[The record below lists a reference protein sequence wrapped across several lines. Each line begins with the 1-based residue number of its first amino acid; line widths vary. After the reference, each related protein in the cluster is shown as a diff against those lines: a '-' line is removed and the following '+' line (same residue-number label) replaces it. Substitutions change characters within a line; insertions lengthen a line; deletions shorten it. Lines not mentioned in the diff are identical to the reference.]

1 MDRYRSRSPAANA
14 HHVLFRV
21 ESATSEDAPL
31 HTTNELNPHAV
42 VSHGWQ
48 SERFCKYPQVL
59 VLALEGRPALST
71 ITLQAHRFMIASRVE
86 LFVGSNSSSSS
97 GGAPHFTYICECLF
111 DTNMQSGHQMQET
124 KTLHLNADAK
134 RATHLQLVL
143 HRCRENDHN
152 ICYQVGLASVRLHEH
167 ERMHKRLASS
177 VEAFPKPMDPEFEAM
192 LWPQMVRKQR
202 AVAAEAFD
210 EAKDALANI
219 RALRAAGSEL
229 AEMERRQHALAAVDR
244 FDEARR
250 LQLLTWCTALTA
262 LPVGGLRENKI
273 RLRLYGPEEDDRTLP
288 ETHTC
293 TRELHLPN
301 YTSAA
306 TLRSKLLLALEHA
319 TDGFQ
324 KE

>member
-1 MDRYRSRSPAANA
+1 
-14 HHVLFRV
+14 
-21 ESATSEDAPL
+21 
-31 HTTNELNPHAV
+31 
-42 VSHGWQ
+42 
-48 SERFCKYPQVL
+48 
-59 VLALEGRPALST
+59 
-71 ITLQAHRFMIASRVE
+71 MIASRVE

-250 LQLLTWCTALTA
+250 LQQDAAALRRDFGVPIA
-262 LPVGGLRENKI
+262 SLRPVDGLAKAAAVRYFHLNRRPAAAGFWAESAADHARPLQEMVRAPLGGTVSKEELAAIGYRARVNEMAAH
-273 RLRLYGPEEDDRTLP
+273 LRLPRLP
-288 ETHTC
+288 YSEI
-293 TRELHLPN
+293 
-301 YTSAA
+301 A
-306 TLRSKLLLALEHA
+306 
-319 TDGFQ
+319 
-324 KE
+324 